1 MGRPHMPLK
10 KKLIIVSDDDT
21 KKYATY
27 LMQLISSKDDC
38 EEIVGIKDGSVD
50 ATIWSEKQYLDSLG
64 TLTTSTYVLFVG
76 NGKAAKLARENM
88 QHEFDELG
96 MHYGWLGTQGCM
108 YVDDASLNRD
118 NYPEFEALCD
128 KYGKEFGGA
137 IALLES
143 KTADDD
149 EAQAAAS
156 PAAEVI
162 VEPVPDDQAEEADG
176 PNAEHKGLV
185 RVDPGAFARKA
196 IAPFKAVA
204 RVAYRATVRV
214 GALVSSREARDRQY
228 TVLALVMYRDGLS
241 RFLGEK

>member
-1 MGRPHMPLK
+1 MPLK

-88 QHEFDELG
+88 LHEFDKLG
-96 MHYGWLGTQGCM
+96 MHFGWLGTQGCM

-118 NYPEFEALCD
+118 NYSEFEALCE

-143 KTADDD
+143 KAAEID
-149 EAQAAAS
+149 EAQAAEI
-156 PAAEVI
+156 PAAELV
-162 VEPVPDDQAEEADG
+162 VELTPDDQAEEADE
-176 PNAEHKGLV
+176 PNAGHKGLV

-204 RVAYRATVRV
+204 RVADRASVRV

-228 TVLALVMYRDGLS
+228 TVLALVMYRDGLP
-241 RFLGEK
+241 RFLGER

>member
-88 QHEFDELG
+88 QHEFDEL
-96 MHYGWLGTQGCM
+96 M

-162 VEPVPDDQAEEADG
+162 VEPVPDDQAEEADE

-204 RVAYRATVRV
+204 RVADRATVRV